1 MYISIP
7 DVLLWTGMM
16 VISEKLPKLFI
27 ATNDVKICSDIRRM
41 GFVVAVA
48 VSPLDDDRCIL

>member
-1 MYISIP
+1 
-7 DVLLWTGMM
+7 M

-41 GFVVAVA
+41 GSVVAVA